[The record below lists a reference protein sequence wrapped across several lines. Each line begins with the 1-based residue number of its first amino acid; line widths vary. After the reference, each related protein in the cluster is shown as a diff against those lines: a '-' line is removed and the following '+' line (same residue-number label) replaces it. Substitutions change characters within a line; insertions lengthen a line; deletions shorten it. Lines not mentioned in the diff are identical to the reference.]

1 VTRNILWLLRGIAVA
16 AFIAF
21 AAIILFSI
29 NPVVWRLDGFA
40 GPLTALVE
48 FAGALRDGLSL
59 LVAFFVFVAASF
71 GALIDNIV
79 SQQSFGVL
87 FEQYYDAIAAYFQ
100 ALGFTL
106 PPLPIDLVI
115 VEAVVTSL
123 LQSVYFL
130 GFQILLIIG
139 LIAGVLSFLRVS
151 GRLALLCFL
160 SMTGIAILAAAGILL
175 NLPGGEYGYLLA
187 PVSTFPMPLNPTLW
201 LFSSVF
207 IVAIVSFLY
216 LEVSYQ
222 VVYFNSLLEPPSIRE
237 EQLQQQLQHLQTDA
251 QREIP
256 VQSQDI
262 PIPKALQRMLG
273 SDAFRLMRQVIER
286 KLLRREW
293 LVELKDSHEIR
304 RLNTFVSR
312 VFREDP
318 EAEAALTARAAS
330 PSIMRMTTLSIG
342 SSLIRFTL
350 VIIIAYIC
358 INPVIFLT
366 LLGAPSIIIESVE
379 LWFLLEKVLIFLL
392 PLVLLFPLVATLIGY
407 IRQRRKQSTEETT
420 SSSSQ

>member
-1 VTRNILWLLRGIAVA
+1 MTRNILWLLRGIAVT

-21 AAIILFSI
+21 AALILLSV
-29 NPVVWRLDGFA
+29 NPVVWRWDGFA

-59 LVAFFVFVAASF
+59 LVAFLAFVAAAVGTF
-71 GALIDNIV
+71 IENYI
-79 SQQSFGVL
+79 SQQSTGVL
-87 FEQYYDAIAAYFQ
+87 FQQYYDAIAAYFQ

-106 PPLPIDLVI
+106 PPLPLDPMFIQT
-115 VEAVVTSL
+115 VVTGL

-139 LIAGVLSFLRVS
+139 LTAGILSFLRIS

-187 PVSTFPMPLNPTLW
+187 PVSTFPMPVNPTLW

-207 IVAIVSFLY
+207 VVAIVSFLY

-222 VVYFNSLLEPPSIRE
+222 VVYFNSLMEPPSIRE
-237 EQLQQQLQHLQTDA
+237 EQLKQQLQQLQTDA
-251 QREIP
+251 QRQVP

-293 LVELKDSHEIR
+293 LVELKDAHEIR

-318 EAEAALTARAAS
+318 EAEAALTARAAT

-366 LLGAPSIIIESVE
+366 LLGAPGIIIESVE
-379 LWFLLEKVLIFLL
+379 LWFLLEKVIIFLL
-392 PLVLLFPLVATLIGY
+392 PLVLLFPLIATLIGY
-407 IRQRRKQSTEETT
+407 IRQRRKQSREETIPT
-420 SSSSQ
+420 SSQ